1 MSKFIPEFA
10 RKAKPLNDIMS
21 QKKCL
26 YGTLHNN
33 ISKVEDS
40 VIKYSSTR
48 IVHPSRE
55 TMHASASAAVT
66 VFLDAHIPTTST
78 LKQKQKSSE
87 YHPIAYISGTATQR
101 N

>member
-1 MSKFIPEFA
+1 M
-10 RKAKPLNDIMS
+10 R
-21 QKKCL
+21 L

-33 ISKVEDS
+33 ISKVENS
-40 VIKYSSTR
+40 VIEYSSTR

-87 YHPIAYISGTATQR
+87 YRPIAYISGTAIQR